1 MNRNYLLYCL
11 VRKVKS
17 KSKVKSRISRLHIKE
32 GYVGSSM
39 KVMDR
44 LGDVRYMGTKI
55 ERL

>member
-44 LGDVRYMGTKI
+44 LGDVRYLGTKI